1 MSPTLDLI
9 VLVVDDMGT
18 SLAFY
23 RELGLEIP
31 PDALIDDPDGNDVSL
46 FAPLSG

>member
-9 VLVVDDMGT
+9 GLVVDDMGT

-23 RELGLEIP
+23 RELGLEI
-31 PDALIDDPDGNDVSL
+31 
-46 FAPLSG
+46 FPLTPGHGPRDRPGSTV